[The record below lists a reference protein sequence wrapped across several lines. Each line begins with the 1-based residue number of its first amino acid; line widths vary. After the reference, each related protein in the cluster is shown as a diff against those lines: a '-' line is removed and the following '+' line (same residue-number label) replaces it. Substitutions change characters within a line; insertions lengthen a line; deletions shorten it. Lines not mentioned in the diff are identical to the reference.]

1 MKSKLHDLANLLG
14 ILLFAL
20 TGFLVLG
27 YHPGYEDDGVYL
39 AAIKHNVDPTLY
51 PHDADFFR
59 LQLQATLFDEA
70 VGATVR
76 ATGLSIA
83 TAALLWQCTAIL
95 LTLLACWLIARA
107 LFRTA
112 GEHWAAVA
120 MVSAMFTLPV
130 AGTGLFLL
138 DQHLHPRN
146 VAAALLLLAVACLL
160 HGKRR
165 YAAPLL
171 VLAFLMHPIMAAVGT
186 AFCLIL
192 ELALNDTIYAWA
204 TRKRAR
210 SMAMAAVLPLGW
222 IFEPPNPLWKQAL
235 DTRTYYYLYQWHWY
249 EWLGALAPI
258 VLFFLLWQIAERH
271 DQRRLARFGLAVFA
285 YNLILQCLSMIAL
298 GTPALV
304 RITPLQPMRYLQ
316 LVYFFLCLVAG
327 GLIGRFLLKAQ
338 LWRWA
343 AYLLLINASMLGA
356 ECAQF
361 NDTPHLE
368 VPGTHSENPWTG
380 AFVWIRQ
387 NTPRNAYFVLD
398 PYYLDAHD
406 EDSHG
411 FRALAE
417 RSQLADA
424 VKDTAVVTQVP
435 ELGPRWYAQ
444 TQAEKNWRRFTLS
457 DFERLKRQFGVNWAL
472 VSTPAPA
479 GLLCHWHNGTLSV
492 CEIP

>member
-1 MKSKLHDLANLLG
+1 
-14 ILLFAL
+14 
-20 TGFLVLG
+20 
-27 YHPGYEDDGVYL
+27 
-39 AAIKHNVDPTLY
+39 
-51 PHDADFFR
+51 
-59 LQLQATLFDEA
+59 
-70 VGATVR
+70 
-76 ATGLSIA
+76 
-83 TAALLWQCTAIL
+83 
-95 LTLLACWLIARA
+95 
-107 LFRTA
+107 
-112 GEHWAAVA
+112 
-120 MVSAMFTLPV
+120 
-130 AGTGLFLL
+130 
-138 DQHLHPRN
+138 
-146 VAAALLLLAVACLL
+146 
-160 HGKRR
+160 
-165 YAAPLL
+165 
-171 VLAFLMHPIMAAVGT
+171 
-186 AFCLIL
+186 
-192 ELALNDTIYAWA
+192 
-204 TRKRAR
+204 
-210 SMAMAAVLPLGW
+210 
-222 IFEPPNPLWKQAL
+222 
-235 DTRTYYYLYQWHWY
+235 
-249 EWLGALAPI
+249 
-258 VLFFLLWQIAERH
+258 
-271 DQRRLARFGLAVFA
+271 
-285 YNLILQCLSMIAL
+285 
-298 GTPALV
+298 
-304 RITPLQPMRYLQ
+304 MRYLQ